1 VLVDA
6 AAAVV
11 IAAAVIAV
19 VAVKGAV
26 IVVAMTTEGQMT
38 AATAVPATNRGVAE
52 SRIIRRVAGNPRLS
66 PVVIAI
72 GFRLGFRAARHR
84 GILKFHSGQPK
95 QAIGKIPATA
105 RRLAFFG

>member
-1 VLVDA
+1 MLVDA

-11 IAAAVIAV
+11 IAAAV
-19 VAVKGAV
+19 AVKGGV
-26 IVVAMTTEGQMT
+26 IVVAMTTDEQMT

-52 SRIIRRVAGNPRLS
+52 SRIIRRVGGNPRPM

-72 GFRLGFRAARHR
+72 GFRLGSLAPRQR
-84 GILKFHSGQPK
+84 GILKFHSGQAK
-95 QAIGKIPATA
+95 QGIGKIPATA

>member
-11 IAAAVIAV
+11 IAAAV
-19 VAVKGAV
+19 AVKGRM
-26 IVVAMTTEGQMT
+26 IVVAMTTDEQMT
-38 AATAVPATNRGVAE
+38 SATAVPATNRGVAE
-52 SRIIRRVAGNPRLS
+52 SRIIRRVAANSRPI

-72 GFRLGFRAARHR
+72 GFRLGSLAPRQR
-84 GILKFHSGQPK
+84 GILKFHSGQAK
-95 QAIGKIPATA
+95 QGIGKILATA